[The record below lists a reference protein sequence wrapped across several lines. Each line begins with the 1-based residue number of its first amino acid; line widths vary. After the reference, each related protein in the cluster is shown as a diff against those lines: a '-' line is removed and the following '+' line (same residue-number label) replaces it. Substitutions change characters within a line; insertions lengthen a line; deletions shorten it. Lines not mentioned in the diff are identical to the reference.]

1 MCMLVT
7 MNQLPLLIWVPLSW
21 RCSRNFCEMFVEVA
35 HIMNNV
41 GHDLLATITK
51 EIKQQEWDTT
61 CNHQM
66 FAMSPS
72 SQGCKLEKCL

>member
-1 MCMLVT
+1 
-7 MNQLPLLIWVPLSW
+7 
-21 RCSRNFCEMFVEVA
+21 MFVEVA